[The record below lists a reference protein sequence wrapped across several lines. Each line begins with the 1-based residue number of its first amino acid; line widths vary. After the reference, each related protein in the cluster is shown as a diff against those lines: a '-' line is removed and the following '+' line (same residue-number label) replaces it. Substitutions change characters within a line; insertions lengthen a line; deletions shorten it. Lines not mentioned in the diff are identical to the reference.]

1 MYRDLMCGKI
11 SSTNEGKK
19 VKLAGWVSRRRDHGQ
34 LIFIDLR
41 DNYGIT
47 QCIIDKE
54 NSNFSKNTVVEFS
67 NDISINKGDSLV
79 HTNSK
84 VIVSNAFKA
93 KIIWCSKNN
102 LVKNKRYEF
111 MDSI

>member
-1 MYRDLMCGKI
+1 MYIPKKLPKLKI
-11 SSTNEGKK
+11 YHNFQQIK
-19 VKLAGWVSRRRDHGQ
+19 
-34 LIFIDLR
+34 
-41 DNYGIT
+41 
-47 QCIIDKE
+47 

-93 KIIWCSKNN
+93 KSFGAAKNN

-111 MDSI
+111 KFHSRSIKGFVSKASSKNVMQILYQYCK